1 MLPPLTLAYIAF
13 CLFSGGFIKGI
24 VGLGLPLISIPLLCF
39 AVPLKTAV
47 ALMTAPILVTNLVQF
62 FEGGR
67 AGRALRRFWLI
78 VATLVVTIFFSAQAL
93 ILFPENVLF
102 TILGVMLLIMAALMY
117 LRPSFRVTESQE
129 RIVGPL
135 TGIVGGVLGGM
146 TGMYG
151 PPIMVFLGALRLDK
165 DFFVTTVSMLYFTG
179 GAALAIGLLG
189 FGVATWQELA
199 ISAIA
204 VIPVYLGLLL
214 GQRLR
219 VRLDQARW
227 SNALLCV
234 YVITAISFLAR
245 AWF

>member
-1 MLPPLTLAYIAF
+1 MLPPLILAYIAF
-13 CLFSGGFIKGI
+13 SLFMGGFVKGI

-47 ALMTAPILVTNLVQF
+47 ALMTAPILVTNLVQL

-67 AGRALRRFWLI
+67 AGKALHRFWPI
-78 VATLVVTIFFSAQAL
+78 VVTLVITIAFSAQAL
-93 ILFPENVLF
+93 VLIPENILF
-102 TILGVMLLIMAALMY
+102 TILAVMLLVMAALMY
-117 LRPSFRVTESQE
+117 SRPSFRVTEGQE
-129 RIVGPL
+129 RVIGPV
-135 TGIVGGVLGGM
+135 TGIIGGVLGGM

-189 FGVATWQELA
+189 FGVATWEEMA
-199 ISAIA
+199 ISAVA
-204 VIPVYLGLLL
+204 VVPVYIGLLA

-219 VRLDQARW
+219 FRLDQARW
-227 SNALLCV
+227 ANALLGV
-234 YVITAISFLAR
+234 YIITAISFLAR
-245 AWF
+245 AWS